1 MFLRTRRQKVAAGI
15 RAPGTIDLISRA
27 QTGAIRLILAETDAL
42 SGGDLPALQKKL
54 DSYVGYALAQSSSA
68 PTGTPASEVII
79 RVDLYEKPDAL
90 VLEFL
95 RQYRVALGKRGLGFE
110 LSIHQV
116 DVSL

>member
-1 MFLRTRRQKVAAGI
+1 MLFRTRRPRVDAGI

-27 QTGAIRLILAETDAL
+27 QTGAVRLIIAEADAL
-42 SGGDLPALQKKL
+42 TGGDLPALQKKI
-54 DSYVGYALAQSSSA
+54 DSYIGYALAQSSSA

-95 RQYRVALGKRGLGFE
+95 RHCRVALGRRGLGFE

-116 DVSL
+116 DVNL

>member
-1 MFLRTRRQKVAAGI
+1 MLSRTRRQKVDAGI

-27 QTGAIRLILAETDAL
+27 QTGAIRLIIAEADAL
-42 SGGDLPALQKKL
+42 SGGDLPALQRKI

-79 RVDLYEKPDAL
+79 RVDLYAKPDAF

-95 RQYRVALGKRGLGFE
+95 RHCRVVLGRRGLGFE
-110 LSIHQV
+110 LAIHQV
-116 DVSL
+116 DVCL